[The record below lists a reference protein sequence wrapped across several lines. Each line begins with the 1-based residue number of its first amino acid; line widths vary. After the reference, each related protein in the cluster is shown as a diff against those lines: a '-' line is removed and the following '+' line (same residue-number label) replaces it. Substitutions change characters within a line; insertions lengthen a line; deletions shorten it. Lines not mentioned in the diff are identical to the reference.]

1 MKCFTKRNAPGEIAC
16 TLPSWIESSIIRMNH
31 WAGGRMAFEKVARL
45 AEIPAGSI
53 KEVQVEGQA
62 IALANVAGTVY
73 AISNTCL
80 HRGGPLGE
88 GQLEGKVVTCPWH
101 GWQFDVT
108 TGKAVQNPNAGVGC
122 YAVEVRGEEVFVSLG
137 QSS

>member
-1 MKCFTKRNAPGEIAC
+1 MG
-16 TLPSWIESSIIRMNH
+16 
-31 WAGGRMAFEKVARL
+31 FEKASSL
-45 AEIPAGSI
+45 AEIPEGSI
-53 KEVQVEGQA
+53 KEVQVAGQP

-101 GWQFDVT
+101 GWQYDVT
-108 TGKAVQNPNAGVGC
+108 TGKVSQNPGVGVDC
-122 YAVEVRGEEVFVSLG
+122 YALEVRGEDIFVDAG
-137 QSS
+137 

>member
-1 MKCFTKRNAPGEIAC
+1 MG
-16 TLPSWIESSIIRMNH
+16 
-31 WAGGRMAFEKVARL
+31 FEKASSL
-45 AEIPAGSI
+45 AEIPEGSI
-53 KEVQVEGQA
+53 KEVQVAGQP

-88 GQLEGKVVTCPWH
+88 GLLEGKVVTCPWH

-108 TGKAVQNPNAGVGC
+108 TGKAVQNPSAGVAC
-122 YAVEVRGEEVFVSLG
+122 YTVEVRGEDVYVALKE
-137 QSS
+137 

>member
-1 MKCFTKRNAPGEIAC
+1 
-16 TLPSWIESSIIRMNH
+16 
-31 WAGGRMAFEKVARL
+31 MAFEKAARL
-45 AEIPAGSI
+45 NEIPPGSI
-53 KEVQVEGQA
+53 KSVQVGGKQL
-62 IALANVAGTVY
+62 ALANVGGTLC
-73 AISNTCL
+73 AIDNTCL

-122 YAVEVRGEEVFVSLG
+122 FKTEIRGDEVFVDPA
-137 QSS
+137 